1 MFLLKI
7 YHKETN
13 PHPIKK
19 TTYKD
24 NMQNTSIH
32 RNLKIFQPS
41 KSELTFQIF
50 LCLVIRFI
58 LGVENIFKH
67 YLILQLGTIRCISII
82 NPQRFQIIF
91 LHCRHIMLMVF
102 IMYHDHSL
110 EDRGFVSNDKWFLF
124 VSTQY

>member
-1 MFLLKI
+1 
-7 YHKETN
+7 
-13 PHPIKK
+13 
-19 TTYKD
+19 
-24 NMQNTSIH
+24 MQNTSIH

-50 LCLVIRFI
+50 LCLVIRFF

-67 YLILQLGTIRCISII
+67 DSILQLGTIRFISII

-102 IMYHDHSL
+102 IMYQDHSI

>member
-1 MFLLKI
+1 MSP
-7 YHKETN
+7 KE
-13 PHPIKK
+13 IEV
-19 TTYKD
+19 D
-24 NMQNTSIH
+24 IS
-32 RNLKIFQPS
+32 NLH
-41 KSELTFQIF
+41 
-50 LCLVIRFI
+50 LCSYSFFF

-67 YLILQLGTIRCISII
+67 NSILQLGTIRCISII

-102 IMYHDHSL
+102 IMYHDPSI